1 MTNLN
6 HELITT
12 VASMLLS
19 HQLDGINRVYA
30 MTAVFEDVAMS
41 AKCEGH
47 AAIRQFFQDSVT
59 AFPNFSFTLH
69 EWVADATLGASEWTM
84 AGVNTGWALG
94 IAATGRTIS
103 IRGSSFFRFRQRQI
117 IQQSDY
123 WSLQEF
129 NDQLGL

>member
-6 HELITT
+6 RELIAA
-12 VASMLLS
+12 VASMLTS
-19 HQLDGINRVYA
+19 HQLDGISRVYA
-30 MTAVFEDVAMS
+30 KAAIFEDVAMS

-84 AGVNTGWALG
+84 GGVNTGWALG
-94 IAATGRTIS
+94 IAATGRTMS